1 MVSIIVTLYNKE
13 NYIRDCLNSIL
24 SNLDT
29 YKDIEIIIVN
39 DKSTDNSL
47 NIVNEYK
54 IKYHNNI
61 KIYNNE
67 KNIGA
72 GASRQKGLQYAT
84 GEYIHFLDAD
94 DMISS
99 TFYKTMIDL
108 IIEKDVDII
117 WGAFNIFYDNNSE
130 LIPMK
135 QYKTN
140 LLITNDNKRDIIF
153 KINYFRFQFLGSGI
167 IKSSLFKNGAIYCP
181 SRFVE
186 DTPTILILLTLAKR
200 IYVTDLDGY
209 YYRQVQD
216 SLMHINTIDSRLS
229 YTMRNMGWACHYI
242 IDNIDKELGTQ
253 LLYDYKCK
261 LKNTITQHLYTSLKL
276 SVINKQNYEDIK
288 KFYNISDN
296 EIDELVDY
304 VQQHVSKVIYLD

>member
-1 MVSIIVTLYNKE
+1 
-13 NYIRDCLNSIL
+13 
-24 SNLDT
+24 
-29 YKDIEIIIVN
+29 
-39 DKSTDNSL
+39 
-47 NIVNEYK
+47 
-54 IKYHNNI
+54 
-61 KIYNNE
+61 
-67 KNIGA
+67 
-72 GASRQKGLQYAT
+72 
-84 GEYIHFLDAD
+84 
-94 DMISS
+94 MISS

-108 IIEKDVDII
+108 IVEKDVDIV
-117 WGAFNIFYDNNSE
+117 WGAFNIFYDNKKDK

-140 LLITNDNKRDIIF
+140 LLITNNRRDIIF
-153 KINYFRFQFLGSGI
+153 KINYFRFQFLGSGV
-167 IKSSLFKNGAIYCP
+167 IKRSLFQNGAIYCP

-186 DTPTILILLTLAKR
+186 DTPTILILLTLANR

-209 YYRQVQD
+209 YYRQVHD

-229 YTMRNMGWACHYI
+229 YTMRNMGWDCHYI

-288 KFYNISDN
+288 KFYNVSDK
-296 EIDELVDY
+296 EIDEWVDY